1 MCHLSMTTTLS
12 KAPIPQKLP
21 AGTYY
26 TRATKGTHEVDAIN
40 VIRDDAI
47 SGALWAQWWRFIGL

>member
-1 MCHLSMTTTLS
+1 MCHSFMTTTLS
-12 KAPIPQKLP
+12 KTTIPPQKLP
-21 AGTYY
+21 VGTYC

-47 SGALWAQWWRFIGL
+47 SGAL